1 LRRYLLLILIFAAG
15 CAQRQAY
22 FVVLP
27 NADGSSGAITVSD
40 GQNSVL
46 LDKPYAAS
54 EEKRGAVTATTSD
67 SQQVQ
72 QIFGSALA
80 AQPILPSHFRLY
92 FFRDTETLTPESV
105 VEYKKVFEDIK
116 RRSVYQVEVIG
127 YTDTLGTQ
135 QHNQELSL
143 KRADAIRDRLVHDG
157 LSATSISV
165 AGRGE
170 LDSAVPTAAQVSEP
184 RNRRVEITVR

>member
-1 LRRYLLLILIFAAG
+1 MRRYLLLILIFAAG

-54 EEKRGAVTATTSD
+54 EEKRGTVTATTSD